1 MVQPFVR
8 GLDKANEERVRAV
21 GLAQKFRMRLGGDE
35 VRVRGDLNHLH
46 QLVVRRSTTN
56 NESGAL
62 EGLAVGVIEL
72 VAVAMA
78 LRDDLLA
85 VKTLCQ

>member
-1 MVQPFVR
+1 
-8 GLDKANEERVRAV
+8 
-21 GLAQKFRMRLGGDE
+21 MRLGGDE

-46 QLVVRRSTTN
+46 QLVVRRGTADD
-56 NESGAL
+56 ESGAL

-78 LRDDLLA
+78 LRDGLLA
-85 VKTLCQ
+85 IKTPCQ